1 MTPTVSVVIPTFNR
15 ANFLER
21 AVRSVLSQMYRDF
34 EIIIVDD
41 ASTDN
46 IQEMLNEKFK
56 QEIDAGVLRH
66 VKNEKNIER
75 SRSRNKGMDLARGEY
90 IALLD
95 DDDVWLPYH
104 LEQTVNFL
112 ENNNNVG
119 CVFSNFI
126 MIPEFDLKNIR
137 VRFNDIVSD
146 RYTDLCIVGELGAT
160 PTAVFRRN
168 IYKRLGGFNEFIHY
182 LEDREFFSRISMNC
196 KIGFIAEPTV
206 CTYRHSGSYSRP
218 SPEQKENVWNIIEGN
233 AKKYNFHLRNELI
246 EKSYLNISWSFLPNI
261 PKAKEYFY
269 KAMKLDWKLLFNIN
283 NIKLFIRLLLGQKI
297 YLLLK
302 KIRSN
307 E

>member
-1 MTPTVSVVIPTFNR
+1 MTPTVSVIIPTFNR

-46 IQEMLNEKFK
+46 IQEMLYEYFK
-56 QEIDAGVLRH
+56 QEIDAGVLRY
-66 VKNEKNIER
+66 VKNENNIER

-104 LEQTVNFL
+104 LEQAVIFL

-119 CVFSNFI
+119 CVFSNYI
-126 MIPEFDLKNIR
+126 MIPELALKNIR
-137 VRFNDIVSD
+137 VRFNDIASE
-146 RYTDLCIVGELGAT
+146 RYNDLCIIGELGM
-160 PTAVFRRN
+160 PSTAVFRRN
-168 IYKRLGGFNEFIHY
+168 IHKRLGGFINDYIPF
-182 LEDREFFSRISMNC
+182 EDREFFSRTSMNC
-196 KIGFIAEPTV
+196 KIGFIAKPSV

-218 SPEQKENVWNIIEGN
+218 SPEHKENVWNIIEGN

-246 EKSYLNISWSFLPNI
+246 ERSYLDISWSFLPNI

-269 KAMKLDWKLLFNIN
+269 KAMKMDWKLLFNIK
-283 NIKLFIRLLLGQKI
+283 NIRLFIRLLLGQKI